1 MFWMSSSPIMKVII
15 PTAKSS
21 SSKRRTT
28 TSKGSVFH
36 RRPDVIGF
44 VPHVRDENPPMLRH
58 NTVEIDQLT
67 HIGIHAGCINQASRH
82 TEGALAEG
90 LLQEE
95 THTVELVI
103 RSRTVIHTQDT
114 EPQVAM
120 AHQSSDVHTGMRQAM
135 EVLLCILPVPVN
147 GRVAVEPREV
157 RAPHGRRLWHHRKG
171 RHAVLA
177 KQLRG
182 DALGRFHGE
191 IGLCKDDQLR
201 VRVHVDKTRAHN
213 HTTRIDDL
221 SYG

>member
-1 MFWMSSSPIMKVII
+1 MGDMQMGVRSARNLEDLIQ
-15 PTAKSS
+15 
-21 SSKRRTT
+21 
-28 TSKGSVFH
+28 

-44 VPHVRDENPPMLRH
+44 VPHVRDENPPMLRY

-135 EVLLCILPVPVN
+135 EILLCILPVPVN
-147 GRVAVEPREV
+147 GRVAIE
-157 RAPHGRRLWHHRKG
+157 
-171 RHAVLA
+171 
-177 KQLRG
+177 
-182 DALGRFHGE
+182 
-191 IGLCKDDQLR
+191 
-201 VRVHVDKTRAHN
+201 
-213 HTTRIDDL
+213 
-221 SYG
+221 